1 MNTKLKPFDL
11 EAALRGE
18 PVVTRDGREVTQVTN
33 FDAPNDPNP
42 VVAVID
48 GNTQSFTL
56 TGAYF
61 GQGKENE
68 YDLFMVTKTV
78 KKEGW
83 VNLYKSDDEEI
94 AVFTGHGHNT
104 KEAAEEEASPKCIA
118 TVKIEWEEE
127 I

>member
-1 MNTKLKPFDL
+1 MKPFDL
-11 EAALRGE
+11 EKALAGE
-18 PVVTRDGREVTQVTN
+18 PVVTRDGRPVTQVTK

-48 GNTQSFTL
+48 GDTQSFTL

-68 YDLFMVTKTV
+68 YDLFMATKTV

-83 VNLYKSDDEEI
+83 VNLYRSFDGECTI
-94 AVFTGHGHNT
+94 AANSIYSSKT
-104 KEAAEEEASPKCIA
+104 EALHRPQFAKKYIA

>member
-18 PVVTRDGREVTQVTN
+18 PVVTRDGRPVTQVTK
-33 FDAPNDPNP
+33 FDVTSIFRIVG
-42 VVAVID
+42 VVNSKVEYWTENGYYHPD
-48 GNTQSFTL
+48 YSGNSS
-56 TGAYF
+56 
-61 GQGKENE
+61 
-68 YDLFMVTKTV
+68 DLFMVTKTV